1 MKAIT
6 AMTRNVV
13 TIEPTQS
20 LKAAHEIMIEW
31 SIRHLP
37 VVQNKKVVGILSDRD
52 VLIHASQGKNGLV
65 VPLIQVKD
73 AMTAMPMTCHSSA
86 AVGKIARM
94 MIEHK
99 IDSLPIVNPESEL
112 VGLVTSTDLLELLAE
127 REDMS
132 DGRAIPFQYRIHR
145 AGSEYAA
152 TM

>member
-1 MKAIT
+1 MKAVT

-13 TIEPTQS
+13 TIEPSQS
-20 LKAAHEIMIEW
+20 LKDAHEIMIEW

-37 VVQNKKVVGILSDRD
+37 VVQNRKVVGILSDRD
-52 VLIHASQGKNGLV
+52 VLIHASRGKNGLA
-65 VPLIQVKD
+65 VPSLQVKE
-73 AMTAMPMTCHSSA
+73 AMTAMPMTCQSSA

-99 IDSLPIVNPESEL
+99 IDSLPIVNPEGEL
-112 VGLVTSTDLLELLAE
+112 VGLVTSSDLLELLAE
-127 REDMS
+127 REDMT
-132 DGRAIPFQYRIHR
+132 DGRVITFQYTIHR